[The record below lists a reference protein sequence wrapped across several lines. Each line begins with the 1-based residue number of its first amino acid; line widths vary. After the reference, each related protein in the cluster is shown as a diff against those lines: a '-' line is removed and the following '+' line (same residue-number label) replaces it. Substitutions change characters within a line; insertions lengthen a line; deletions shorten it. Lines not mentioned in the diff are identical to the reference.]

1 MLLVDQPFR
10 HEVVKSKIDGRHG
23 FPVGYVMATLAVR
36 CVLACV
42 IYTACATLGAILPL
56 RFSEVEDRDSELR
69 LLGPSTSRPLGG
81 AALRLWT
88 RVQNPNAVGL
98 TLTDI
103 EGDLLIA
110 DAEAIAVDFPL
121 GLPLVALQDTVIP
134 LDISIGFDDL
144 PRLASVARAAIE
156 GRSLPYRLDG
166 RFGVAAGALGEV
178 RFGPLTLLSGE
189 FRVR

>member
-1 MLLVDQPFR
+1 
-10 HEVVKSKIDGRHG
+10 
-23 FPVGYVMATLAVR
+23 
-36 CVLACV
+36 
-42 IYTACATLGAILPL
+42 
-56 RFSEVEDRDSELR
+56 
-69 LLGPSTSRPLGG
+69 
-81 AALRLWT
+81 
-88 RVQNPNAVGL
+88 VQNPNAVGL